1 MGSGGVFGQ
10 MDHEYFNL
18 RPIQKQLTFDDPL
31 EKSLMKVLL
40 TEVCMGTREPT
51 KGVEVPGDW
60 VGDVGELL
68 Q

>member
-1 MGSGGVFGQ
+1 
-10 MDHEYFNL
+10 
-18 RPIQKQLTFDDPL
+18 
-31 EKSLMKVLL
+31 MKVLL